1 MSKHL
6 IICIES
12 QKNSDID
19 KMYVDK
25 VINYIYIINNDVVLT
40 YIEMSGKGNYNKPN
54 IINKINKY
62 LRMST
67 KNEKYVIYCIDTD
80 NYDTDFS
87 VSEQNNKIEQYCKD
101 NDYKYIWFCKNVE
114 DVFWHET
121 VSNSNKMV
129 YAKRFNS
136 QNSLQKASLDSLNNN
151 RYSKQKSN
159 ILKVLDNIL
168 DRK

>member
-6 IICIES
+6 IMCIES

-87 VSEQNNKIEQYCKD
+87 ISEQNNKIEQYCKD
-101 NDYKYIWFCKNVE
+101 NDIKLLRIPYTEFENIDEILSKI
-114 DVFWHET
+114 
-121 VSNSNKMV
+121 
-129 YAKRFNS
+129 
-136 QNSLQKASLDSLNNN
+136 LN
-151 RYSKQKSN
+151 
-159 ILKVLDNIL
+159 
-168 DRK
+168 